1 MDHLGE
7 AIHILAITDGFIAY
21 VVDRA
26 GLSVLHSQHVSCRRI
41 LHVHQRD
48 KILSV
53 SRDHFFPSTQT
64 SQQAIL
70 SGALPDEKAALQDA
84 PAYCLWL
91 PSEEIHHRLHDYHGV
106 RDRAPRRR
114 AVDVRCLVKPLI
126 AAVRIRHHHALQK
139 KCSDT
144 RLESSALQPS
154 GTANAY
160 LRVPVPRTRR
170 CWIRRNCRSRLDHRI
185 APSEDYGQSRFQTAL
200 EQIGLSELK
209 SQGNWGKHFLCSSLV
224 ANQTEHL
231 VSGSKQLGNQ
241 SASENPSGTSDGY
254 SQLVTPAFI
263 FTLLILIC

>member
-1 MDHLGE
+1 
-7 AIHILAITDGFIAY
+7 
-21 VVDRA
+21 
-26 GLSVLHSQHVSCRRI
+26 
-41 LHVHQRD
+41 
-48 KILSV
+48 
-53 SRDHFFPSTQT
+53 
-64 SQQAIL
+64 
-70 SGALPDEKAALQDA
+70 
-84 PAYCLWL
+84 
-91 PSEEIHHRLHDYHGV
+91 
-106 RDRAPRRR
+106 
-114 AVDVRCLVKPLI
+114 VRCLVKPLI
-126 AAVRIRHHHALQK
+126 AAVRIRHYHALQK

-263 FTLLILIC
+263 FTLLILICRAALHLPPRTNTGDFRHCKARRIVVVLKLQFHPADLKARRTERLSRRPSCQFSG